1 MKKFIIT
8 LLVIFTVNM
17 VQAQDDQL
25 YFGLYR
31 MSKANVTLN
40 SGDGK
45 FKQNNVIFV
54 IDWLAGNTAW
64 VGMDLSLVPNIDW
77 GGTVNAPTGVH
88 GALAE
93 VDFGWYVNPN
103 KPIRILGSETH
114 IGLGIIGGF
123 KSAGFNTDGITFPG
137 LSLSAL
143 TYVNDK
149 IVVNTKYHY
158 SFFYNNQ
165 ESGPY
170 NARNKKLAFNCTYR
184 LGDKLGINVSPNFNS
199 FTTDN
204 STGALIKGKYSSV
217 DFGLSLFW

>member
-1 MKKFIIT
+1 MKKLIILT
-8 LLVIFTVNM
+8 AFMFLM
-17 VQAQDDQL
+17 VGAKAQDDQL

-31 MSKANVTLN
+31 MSSADVTLK
-40 SGDGK
+40 SGDTK

-54 IDWLAGNTAW
+54 VDWLAGNTAW

-77 GGTVNAPTGVH
+77 GGSVEAPETVH
-88 GALAE
+88 GAWAE
-93 VDFGWYVNPN
+93 VDWGWYLNPN

-114 IGLGIIGGF
+114 IGLGVIGGF
-123 KSAGFNTDGITFPG
+123 KSAGFSTAGITFPG
-137 LSLSAL
+137 ASLSIL

-158 SFFYNNQ
+158 SFFFNNQ

-184 LGDKLGINVSPNFNS
+184 VGDKLGINVSPNFNS

-217 DFGLSLFW
+217 DFGFSLFW